1 MLKTDFSMLHPSAL
15 ITGASSGLGQALAL
29 TLARPGRRLWLG
41 GRCAERLNDT
51 AARCQAKGA
60 EVSTLLA
67 DVTDRAR
74 IEAWVHQAG
83 PLNLVLAC
91 AGITGGTRKP
101 STTIQAPHEPP
112 EQVRRIFETD
122 LMGVLNTVLPAMD
135 VMRSQPRQPDGMR
148 GRICAISSVAGLV
161 SFPGTPA
168 YCAAKAAVDRFMVA
182 SGSSARREG
191 ILLSSVVCGFLDTPM
206 VAGNRFS
213 MPGLTDVNTACHRIL
228 RGLGRNERRI
238 TFPRWLAAG
247 SRLMD
252 LLPPRV
258 AEAYYTR
265 QPTGAPGS
273 MPEPDLS

>member
-1 MLKTDFSMLHPSAL
+1 MLHSSVL
-15 ITGASSGLGQALAL
+15 ITGASSGLGQTLAL

-41 GRCAERLNDT
+41 DRCAERLNDT
-51 AARCQAKGA
+51 AARCAEKGA

-67 DVTDRAR
+67 DVNDRAAM
-74 IEAWVHQAG
+74 EDWVRGAA
-83 PLNLVLAC
+83 PLDLVLAC

-101 STTIQAPHEPP
+101 TATIAAPHEPP

-122 LMGVLNTVLPAMD
+122 LMGVLNTVLPAME
-135 VMRSQPRQPDGMR
+135 VMRNQPRRPDGLR
-148 GRICAISSVAGLV
+148 GRICAIASVAGLV

-168 YCAAKAAVDRFMVA
+168 YCAAKAAVDRFMIA
-182 SGSSARREG
+182 SGANARREG

-206 VAGNRFS
+206 VVGNRFA

-238 TFPRWLAAG
+238 IFPRWLVAG

-258 AEAYYTR
+258 AEACYTR
-265 QPTGAPGS
+265 QSAGAPGS